1 MSTVVSPSE
10 KHELDISS
18 AAEILKKRIAA
29 GTARVGVLGLG
40 YVGLPL
46 AMTFE
51 RAGFEVVGMDLNAQ
65 RVAELKNGESYIAE
79 VGSEHL
85 RTATA
90 AGRFAATTDLD
101 AIADLD
107 AVSIC
112 VPTPLRKTKDPDLSY
127 VISAAD
133 AIAARLHRGQLI
145 ILEST
150 TYPGTT
156 DEILLPRFE
165 QCGLRAGRDFF
176 LAYSPERV
184 DPGNPVYRT
193 ESIPKIIA
201 GVTPECADVA
211 AMLYGRCMS
220 QVMKVSSTRVAE
232 MVKLLENTF
241 RAVNIGLVNEIAMMC
256 SHMELD
262 VWEVIRA
269 ASTKP
274 FGFMPFYPG
283 PGLGGHCIPIDPLYL
298 QWKARLAGFEP
309 RFIDLADQVN
319 QAMPKHVVVRTM
331 ELLNNHKKA
340 LRGARVHILGITY
353 KKDVNDVRESPALE
367 IISLFRHRGAEV
379 SYTDP
384 FAPSVTID
392 GVQLESQP
400 LSAEVLGQCDIA
412 VIVTDHSQFDY
423 QMIADAAPLIF
434 DTRNAT
440 QGIAAGNVVR
450 L

>member
-1 MSTVVSPSE
+1 MSTAVS
-10 KHELDISS
+10 DIRSKPAQSS
-18 AAEILKKRIAA
+18 AAKNLMARIEA
-29 GTARVGVLGLG
+29 GSARIGVLGLG

-51 RAGFEVVGMDLNAQ
+51 RAGFNVVGMDLNGV
-65 RVAELKNGESYIAE
+65 RVAALAKGESYVAE
-79 VGSEHL
+79 VESHRL
-85 RTATA
+85 REAA
-90 AGRFAATTDLD
+90 LAGRFVPTTNLD
-101 AIADLD
+101 IIGELD
-107 AVSIC
+107 CISIC

-133 AIAARLHRGQLI
+133 AIARRLRPEQLI

-156 DEILLPRFE
+156 EEILLPRFE
-165 QCGLRAGRDFF
+165 QGSLRAGEHFF

-184 DPGNPVYRT
+184 DPGNATYQT
-193 ESIPKIIA
+193 KNIPKIIA
-201 GVTPECADVA
+201 GVTPACADMA
-211 AMLYGRCMS
+211 ASLYGRCMS
-220 QVMKVSSTRVAE
+220 QVIKVSSTRVAE

-241 RAVNIGLVNEIAMMC
+241 RAVNIGLANEVAMMC
-256 SHMELD
+256 SHMGLD

-274 FGFMPFYPG
+274 FGFMAFYPG

-298 QWKARLAGFEP
+298 QWKSRLAGFEP
-309 RFIDLADQVN
+309 RFIDLADKIN
-319 QAMPKHVVVRTM
+319 QEMPKYCVVRTM
-331 ELLNNHKKA
+331 ELLNDRKKP
-340 LRGARVHILGITY
+340 LRGARVHVLGITY

-367 IISLFRHRGAEV
+367 IISLLRHRGAEV

-384 FAPSVTID
+384 FAPSVAID
-392 GVQLESQP
+392 GTVLESQS
-400 LSAEVLGQCDIA
+400 LDSGVLEQCDIA
-412 VIVTDHSQFDY
+412 LIITDHSQFDY
-423 QMIADAAPLIF
+423 TQITNVAPLVF

-440 QGIAAGNVVR
+440 QGIRADHVVR

>member
-1 MSTVVSPSE
+1 MSTAVSPVHVGLNFST
-10 KHELDISS
+10 S
-18 AAEILKKRIAA
+18 AQNLRKRIET
-29 GTARVGVLGLG
+29 GTARIGVLGLG

-51 RAGFEVVGMDLNAQ
+51 RAGFNVIGMDLNAE
-65 RVAELKNGESYIAE
+65 RVAALANGESYVAE
-79 VGSEHL
+79 VASDHL
-85 RTATA
+85 KQAMT
-90 AGRFAATTDLD
+90 AGRFVPTTRLD
-101 AIADLD
+101 ILEELD
-107 AVSIC
+107 CISIC

-133 AIAARLHRGQLI
+133 AIASRLHPEQLI

-156 DEILLPRFE
+156 EEILLPRFE
-165 QCGLRAGRDFF
+165 QNSLRAGQDFF

-184 DPGNPVYRT
+184 DPGNPT
-193 ESIPKIIA
+193 FDTKSIPKIIA
-201 GVTPECADVA
+201 GVTPACADMA
-211 AMLYGRCMS
+211 ALLYGRAMAR
-220 QVMKVSSTRVAE
+220 VIKVSSTRVAE

-241 RAVNIGLVNEIAMMC
+241 RAVNIGLVNEVAMMC
-256 SHMELD
+256 SHMGLD

-274 FGFMPFYPG
+274 FGLMAFYPG

-298 QWKARLAGFEP
+298 QWKSRLALFAP
-309 RFIDLADQVN
+309 RLIDLADKIN
-319 QAMPKHVVVRTM
+319 QEMPKYCVVRTM
-331 ELLNNHKKA
+331 ELLNDRRKP

-367 IISLFRHRGAEV
+367 IITELRHRGAEV

-384 FAPSVTID
+384 FAPSVAID
-392 GVQLESQP
+392 GTVLESQS
-400 LSAEVLGQCDIA
+400 LDSGVLEQCDIA
-412 VIVTDHSQFDY
+412 LIITDHSQFDY
-423 QMIADAAPLIF
+423 TQITNVAPLVF

-440 QGIAAGNVVR
+440 QGIRADHVVR

>member
-1 MSTVVSPSE
+1 MSISVS
-10 KHELDISS
+10 DIRNQTPLSVS
-18 AAEILKKRIAA
+18 ARNLRTRIEA
-29 GTARVGVLGLG
+29 GTARIGVLGLG

-51 RAGFEVVGMDLNAQ
+51 RAGFNVIGMDLNGE
-65 RVAELKNGESYIAE
+65 RVAALSNGESYVAE
-79 VGSEHL
+79 VSSSHL
-85 RTATA
+85 KEATA
-90 AGRFAATTDLD
+90 AGRFVPTTSLD
-101 AIADLD
+101 IIEELD
-107 AVSIC
+107 CVCIC

-133 AIAARLHRGQLI
+133 AIARHLRPEQLI

-156 DEILLPRFE
+156 EEILLPRFE
-165 QCGLRAGRDFF
+165 QNSLRAGEDFF

-184 DPGNPVYRT
+184 DPGNATYDT
-193 ESIPKIIA
+193 KKIPKVIA
-201 GVTPECADVA
+201 GVTPACGEMASL
-211 AMLYGRCMS
+211 LYGRAMS
-220 QVMKVSSTRVAE
+220 KVIKVSSTRVAE

-241 RAVNIGLVNEIAMMC
+241 RAVNIGLVNEVAMMC
-256 SHMELD
+256 SHMGLD

-298 QWKARLAGFEP
+298 QWKARLTGFEP
-309 RFIDLADQVN
+309 RFIDLADKIN
-319 QAMPKHVVVRTM
+319 QEMPKYVVVRTM
-331 ELLNNHKKA
+331 ELLNERKKP
-340 LRGARVHILGITY
+340 LCGAHVHVIGITY

-367 IISLFRHRGAEV
+367 IITLLRRRGAEV

-384 FAPSVTID
+384 FAPSVALDST
-392 GVQLESQP
+392 VLESEP
-400 LSAEVLGQCDIA
+400 LIGELLKKCDMA
-412 VIVTDHSQFDY
+412 LIVTDHSQFDY
-423 QMIADAAPLIF
+423 RQIVDDSSLVF

-440 QGIAAGNVVR
+440 DGIVADHVFK

>member
-1 MSTVVSPSE
+1 MSTSVSDIRFNSKLSPSAGN
-10 KHELDISS
+10 LRQ
-18 AAEILKKRIAA
+18 RIEA
-29 GTARVGVLGLG
+29 GTARIGVLGLG

-51 RAGFEVVGMDLNAQ
+51 RAGFNVIGMDLNGE
-65 RVAELKNGESYIAE
+65 RVAALSNGESYVAE
-79 VGSEHL
+79 VASGRL
-85 RTATA
+85 REAMA
-90 AGRFAATTDLD
+90 AGRFVPTTRLD
-101 AIADLD
+101 IIEELD
-107 AVSIC
+107 CISIC

-127 VISAAD
+127 VMSAAD
-133 AIAARLHRGQLI
+133 SIASRLHPEQLI

-156 DEILLPRFE
+156 EEILLPRFE
-165 QCGLRAGRDFF
+165 QSSLRAGEDFF

-184 DPGNPVYRT
+184 DPGNATYDTKR
-193 ESIPKIIA
+193 IPKIIA
-201 GVTPECADVA
+201 GVTPVCAEMA
-211 AMLYGRCMS
+211 SLLYGRAMS
-220 QVMKVSSTRVAE
+220 QVIRVSSTRVAE

-256 SHMELD
+256 SHMNLD

-298 QWKARLAGFEP
+298 QWKARLTGFEP
-309 RFIDLADQVN
+309 RFIDLADKIN
-319 QAMPKHVVVRTM
+319 QEMPKYVVVRMM
-331 ELLNNHKKA
+331 ELLNDRKKP

-353 KKDVNDVRESPALE
+353 KKGVNDVRESPALE
-367 IISLFRHRGAEV
+367 IITLLRHRGAEV

-384 FAPSVTID
+384 FAPSVAID
-392 GVQLESQP
+392 STVLESQP
-400 LSAEVLGQCDIA
+400 LDSHVLQNCDIA

-423 QMIADAAPLIF
+423 REIVKTAPLVF

-440 QGIAAGNVVR
+440 EGITADHVVR

>member
-1 MSTVVSPSE
+1 MSTLVSMTPA
-10 KHELDISS
+10 KADVSS
-18 AAEILKKRIAA
+18 AARKLRQRIEAR
-29 GTARVGVLGLG
+29 TARVGVLGLG

-51 RAGFEVVGMDLNAQ
+51 RAGFSVIGMDLSTEKVSA
-65 RVAELKNGESYIAE
+65 LSNGESYIAE
-79 VGSEHL
+79 VTSERL
-85 RTATA
+85 QTATK
-90 AGRFAATTDLD
+90 AGRFVATTNLD
-101 AIADLD
+101 ILDQLD

-133 AIAARLHRGQLI
+133 AIASRLRPGQLV

-156 DEILLPRFE
+156 EEILLPRFE
-165 QCGLRAGRDFF
+165 QCGVRVGHDFF

-184 DPGNPVYRT
+184 DPGNAVHHT
-193 ESIPKIIA
+193 ETIPKIIA
-201 GVTPECADVA
+201 GVTPACADMA
-211 AMLYGRCMS
+211 SLLYGHAMS
-220 QVMKVSSTRVAE
+220 QVIKVSSTRVAE

-256 SHMELD
+256 SHMGLD

-309 RFIDLADQVN
+309 RFIDLADQIN
-319 QAMPKHVVVRTM
+319 QAMPKHIVVRTM
-331 ELLNNHKKA
+331 ELLNNHKKS
-340 LRGARVHILGITY
+340 LRGARVHVLGITY

-367 IISLFRHRGAEV
+367 IISLLRHRGAEV

-384 FAPSVTID
+384 FVPSVVVD
-392 GVQLESQP
+392 GAELESQP
-400 LSAEVLGQCDIA
+400 LEPAVLEKCDIA
-412 VIVTDHSQFDY
+412 LIVADHSQFDY
-423 QMIADAAPLIF
+423 AMITDAASLVF

-440 QGIAAGNVVR
+440 QGIAGDHIVR

>member
-1 MSTVVSPSE
+1 MSISVSDVRTNPKLS
-10 KHELDISS
+10 LS
-18 AAEILKKRIAA
+18 ASNLRQRIET
-29 GTARVGVLGLG
+29 GTARIGVLGLG

-51 RAGFEVVGMDLNAQ
+51 RAGFNVVGMDLNAE
-65 RVAELKNGESYIAE
+65 RVAALAAGESYVAE
-79 VGSEHL
+79 VASDHL
-85 RTATA
+85 KEAMT
-90 AGRFAATTDLD
+90 AGRFVPTTRLD
-101 AIADLD
+101 IIEELD
-107 AVSIC
+107 CISIC

-127 VISAAD
+127 VMSAAD
-133 AIAARLHRGQLI
+133 AIASRLRPEQLI

-156 DEILLPRFE
+156 EEILLPRFE
-165 QCGLRAGRDFF
+165 QNSLRAGEDFF

-184 DPGNPVYRT
+184 DPGNASYDTKR
-193 ESIPKIIA
+193 IPKIIA
-201 GVTPECADVA
+201 GVTPTCAEMA
-211 AMLYGRCMS
+211 SLLYGRAMS
-220 QVMKVSSTRVAE
+220 QVIKVSSTRVAE

-256 SHMELD
+256 SHMGLD

-298 QWKARLAGFEP
+298 QWKARLTGFEP
-309 RFIDLADQVN
+309 RFIDLADKIN
-319 QAMPKHVVVRTM
+319 QEMPKYVVVRTM
-331 ELLNNHKKA
+331 ELLNDHKKP
-340 LRGARVHILGITY
+340 LRGARVHVLGITY
-353 KKDVNDVRESPALE
+353 KRDVNDVRESPALE
-367 IISLFRHRGAEV
+367 IITLLRHRGAEV

-384 FAPSVTID
+384 FAPSVAID
-392 GVQLESQP
+392 STVLESQALDP
-400 LSAEVLGQCDIA
+400 GVLESCDIA

-423 QMIADAAPLIF
+423 RQIVKSAPLIF

-440 QGIAAGNVVR
+440 AGLTADHIVK